1 MKSKQLKKTQ
11 KIKYKK
17 TKTMKKKQKGK
28 GGMFSSNKD
37 SKEDTLET
45 KIQQYAADNK
55 KLLDTFKSN
64 VQLDETIDKQ
74 QFSVN
79 IPGEKGVSSLSIM
92 PDDLPISNS
101 FDVIKLKNK
110 KSTSKEEKQRPKG
123 RGNSYKNFSEYM
135 DNIKYRKGEQPPHFG
150 GKKKKGK

>member
-37 SKEDTLET
+37 SKEDTLEK

-64 VQLDETIDKQ
+64 DQLDEL
-74 QFSVN
+74 SN
-79 IPGEKGVSSLSIM
+79 IPREKGVSSLSIM

-110 KSTSKEEKQRPKG
+110 KSTSKEQRPKG
-123 RGNSYKNFSEYM
+123 RGSSYKNFSEYM

>member
-28 GGMFSSNKD
+28 GGMFSNNKD

-45 KIQQYAADNK
+45 RIQQYAADNK
-55 KLLDTFKSN
+55 ELLDTFKSN
-64 VQLDETIDKQ
+64 DKLDETFNTQK
-74 QFSVN
+74 FSVN
-79 IPGEKGVSSLSIM
+79 IPREKGVSSLSIM
-92 PDDLPISNS
+92 PNDLPISNS
-101 FDVIKLKNK
+101 FDVIELKNE
-110 KSTSKEEKQRPKG
+110 KSTSKKKQRPKG
-123 RGNSYKNFSEYM
+123 RGSSYKNFSEYM

>member
-1 MKSKQLKKTQ
+1 MKSKQLKKTK

-17 TKTMKKKQKGK
+17 RKTLRKKQKGR
-28 GGMFSSNKD
+28 GGMFSNNKD
-37 SKEDTLET
+37 NKEDTLEK
-45 KIQQYAADNK
+45 KIQQYADENK
-55 KLLDTFKSN
+55 DLLETFKSN
-64 VQLDETIDKQ
+64 DQLDETIDKQ
-74 QFSVN
+74 KFSVN

-110 KSTSKEEKQRPKG
+110 KSTSKEKQRPKG
-123 RGNSYKNFSEYM
+123 RGSSYKNFSEYM

-150 GKKKKGK
+150 GKKKKEK